1 MVGSSGYRER
11 MIVAVVNFAL
21 PAPLSPDEARA
32 MFAASAPNYQHVDGL
47 RRKHFL
53 ISDDGRT
60 AGGVYLWD
68 SREQAEALYD
78 QTWRDRL
85 AAKYGAPP
93 TVAYFTSPVT
103 VDPAEITVDV

>member
-1 MVGSSGYRER
+1 MGIASGYGEC

-21 PAPLSPDEARA
+21 PAPLTSDEARA
-32 MFAASAPNYQHVDGL
+32 MFEASAPNYQNVDGL

-53 ISDDGRT
+53 LADDGRS

-78 QTWRDRL
+78 DDWRARV
-85 AAKYGAPP
+85 AARYGSEPQ
-93 TVAYFTSPVT
+93 VSYYESQVT
-103 VDPAEITVDV
+103 VDPSSIIVG

>member
-1 MVGSSGYRER
+1 MGTASGYGKR

-21 PAPLSPDEARA
+21 PAPLSSDEARA
-32 MFAASAPNYQHVDGL
+32 MFEVSAPNYQNVPGL

-53 ISDDGRT
+53 LADDGRS

-78 QTWRDRL
+78 DAWRAKL
-85 AAKYGAPP
+85 AARYGSEPQIS
-93 TVAYFTSPVT
+93 YYDSQVT
-103 VDPAEITVDV
+103 VDPSSIIVG